1 MANTDALQRLREE
14 TGAGL
19 VVCKKAFDEAGGDI
33 EKAIAILHEKGMAKV
48 EKTAGR
54 SAGAGLVYSYVH
66 NERVGVLLDLRAET
80 DFVVRSEPF
89 KQLSH
94 EIAMQ
99 IAAMGGETIE
109 EILDQPYIKD
119 PSKKI
124 SDLINDVIARVGE
137 KVVINKFF
145 RMEV

>member
-1 MANTDALQRLREE
+1 MADTEALQKLREQ

-19 VVCKKAFDEAGGDI
+19 VACKKAFDEAGGDI
-33 EKAIAILHEKGMAKV
+33 EKAIAILHDKGMAKV

-54 SAGAGLVYSYVH
+54 DAGAGLVHSYVH

-89 KQLSH
+89 QQLARD
-94 EIAMQ
+94 ITMQ
-99 IAAMGGETIE
+99 IAAMGGETVE
-109 EILDQPYIKD
+109 EVMEQPYIKD

-124 SDLINDVIARVGE
+124 SDIINDVIARVGE

-145 RMEV
+145 RLEV